1 MVRWLQDQVA
11 GFGLRRHADLAEE
24 AAAPRRRPAWVAR
37 VAAGLGAMFLLGLP
51 LVAMAAPEAALSNA
65 QPAQLSDDDGGHA
78 LFDLSAMAPGER
90 ASRCLVVAY
99 EGAATTPVAMRASGG
114 GNLDNF
120 LDMAVEVGS
129 GGASSDC
136 SGFSGSEVYHGSLA
150 GFVGRYGSDT
160 DGLATWDASSGTPS
174 KTFKFT
180 FTLPDDADTMGKTAT
195 ADFSWQVDV
204 PVPEPEP
211 EAPAKAAEPEPET
224 PEGLVAQD
232 APFEIGASE
241 STTPEKAI
249 VIRPK
254 AIAAGQHK
262 GKAVKA
268 VPASALG
275 ELSEVVGKLLGSVA
289 AAAPPVLKRGVFPA
303 TLVAVVIGF
312 IGLQNRID
320 RNDPK
325 LAMAPLNAEPD
336 LTFDQ

>member
-1 MVRWLQDQVA
+1 VRWLQDQVDA
-11 GFGLRRHADLAEE
+11 FGLGRQAGPGED
-24 AAAPRRRPAWVAR
+24 AAPARRRPAWVAR

-51 LVAMAAPEAALSNA
+51 LVAMAAPEAAQSNV

-78 LFDLSAMAPGER
+78 LFNLSAMAPGER

-99 EGAATTPVAMRASGG
+99 EGAATTPVALRGTGG

-120 LDMAVEVGS
+120 LDMAVEVGA

-136 SGFSGSEVYHGSLA
+136 SGFSGTEVYHGSLA
-150 GFVGRYGSDT
+150 GFLGRYGSDT
-160 DGLATWDASSGTPS
+160 AGLATWDASSGAPS

-180 FTLPDDADTMGKTAT
+180 FALPDDADTMGKTAT

-204 PVPEPEP
+204 PVPEAP
-211 EAPAKAAEPEPET
+211 PAKSESPD
-224 PEGLVAQD
+224 GLVALD
-232 APFEIGASE
+232 APFEIGANE
-241 STTPEKAI
+241 STTPERAI

-254 AIAAGQHK
+254 AVAAGQHK
-262 GKAVKA
+262 GKAAKA

-275 ELSEVVGKLLGSVA
+275 ALSEVVGKLLNGVA
-289 AAAPPVLKRGVFPA
+289 AVAPPVLKRGVFPA